1 MIVVRTRAELAAARD
16 RLPDPVGAVFTMGGL
31 HDGHTALLQAARR
44 ECASVVG
51 TLFVNP
57 IQFELEQD
65 AATYPG
71 DEAADLRRFETEG
84 ADVVFV
90 PPAHE
95 IYGPGFATQ
104 VGVPTLSGVLE
115 GASRPG
121 HFDGV
126 ATVVAVLLNLTRP
139 ERTYLGQKDWQQ
151 TRVIRQVVQDL
162 ALGVNVRVVRTVRD
176 DAGLAL
182 GTRNVRLTD
191 AGRRAARVIYRAL
204 TAGADAWQRG
214 ERRADSLERAMRR
227 ELATEP
233 GVSVDYAV
241 AREPLALEA
250 LDQQA
255 SAVALLV
262 AAWVEGVRLIDNF
275 VLGDGLVDVDP
286 EPLLADAAPET
297 GGDRPASA

>member
-1 MIVVRTRAELAAARD
+1 MIVARTRAELAAARAG
-16 RLPDPVGAVFTMGGL
+16 LPAPVGAVFTMGGL
-31 HDGHTALLQAARR
+31 HDGHSALLRAARR

-57 IQFELEQD
+57 IQFEIEQD

-95 IYGPGFATQ
+95 IYGPAFATQ
-104 VGVPTLSGVLE
+104 VCVPTLGSMLE

-162 ALGVNVRVVRTVRD
+162 ALGVKLRVVGTVREE
-176 DAGLAL
+176 AGLAL
-182 GTRNVRLTD
+182 GTRNLRLSD
-191 AGRRAARVIYRAL
+191 EGRKVARVIHRAL
-204 TAGADAWQRG
+204 AAGAGAWRRG
-214 ERRADSLERAMRR
+214 ERGADRLEGAMRR
-227 ELATEP
+227 KLEAEP
-233 GVSVDYAV
+233 GVTFDYAV
-241 AREPLALEA
+241 ARDPLTLEE
-250 LDQQA
+250 LTPQA
-255 SAVALLV
+255 GAAVLLV
-262 AAWVEGVRLIDNF
+262 AVWVDGVRLIDNF
-275 VLGDGLVDVDP
+275 VLGDGLIDIDP
-286 EPLLADAAPET
+286 APLLADAAAAT
-297 GGDRPASA
+297 GGGQPPP

>member
-1 MIVVRTRAELAAARD
+1 MIVARTRAELAAARA

-31 HDGHTALLQAARR
+31 HDGHTALLRAARR

-65 AATYPG
+65 AVTYPG

-84 ADVVFV
+84 ADAVFV

-104 VGVPTLSGVLE
+104 VGVPDLSGVLE

-151 TRVIRQVVQDL
+151 TRVIRQVVEDL
-162 ALGVNVRVVRTVRD
+162 ALGVKLRVVRTVRD

-191 AGRRAARVIYRAL
+191 AGRRSARAAGCRMARAPGTRAL
-204 TAGADAWQRG
+204 PRHWTIRHRRLPRPLQRSDSTPGKFRAGLG
-214 ERRADSLERAMRR
+214 TSIF
-227 ELATEP
+227 AT
-233 GVSVDYAV
+233 
-241 AREPLALEA
+241 
-250 LDQQA
+250 
-255 SAVALLV
+255 
-262 AAWVEGVRLIDNF
+262 
-275 VLGDGLVDVDP
+275 
-286 EPLLADAAPET
+286 
-297 GGDRPASA
+297 